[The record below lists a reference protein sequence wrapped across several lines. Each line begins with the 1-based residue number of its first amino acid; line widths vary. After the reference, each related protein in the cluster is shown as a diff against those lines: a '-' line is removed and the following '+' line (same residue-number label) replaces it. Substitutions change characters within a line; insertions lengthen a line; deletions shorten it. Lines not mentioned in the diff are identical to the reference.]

1 MTLNTSED
9 DVILKETESD
19 ANKNNFVPPTN
30 IFEKQNFTTLTS
42 NLSQASIMSATSL
55 QVDAGVVNVNNSIV
69 DNMNIVSISK
79 PDNDLPF
86 VEEVHHNR
94 MRRNVDDSL
103 KSVEVINHNSMQWRL
118 ENRTCSLWSTGLG

>member
-1 MTLNTSED
+1 MTSED

-30 IFEKQNFTTLTS
+30 IFEKQNFSTLNS
-42 NLSQASIMSATSL
+42 NLSEAPTMSVTSL
-55 QVDAGVVNVNNSIV
+55 QDETASVVNVNNSIV

>member
-1 MTLNTSED
+1 MTSED

-30 IFEKQNFTTLTS
+30 IFEKQNFSTLNS
-42 NLSQASIMSATSL
+42 NLSEAPTMSVTSL
-55 QVDAGVVNVNNSIV
+55 QDETASVVNVNNSIV
-69 DNMNIVSISK
+69 DNMNTVSISK

-94 MRRNVDDSL
+94 MRRNADNL
-103 KSVEVINHNSMQWRL
+103 KSSEVIN
-118 ENRTCSLWSTGLG
+118 

>member
-94 MRRNVDDSL
+94 MRRYADSL
-103 KSVEVINHNSMQWRL
+103 KSAEVIN
-118 ENRTCSLWSTGLG
+118 